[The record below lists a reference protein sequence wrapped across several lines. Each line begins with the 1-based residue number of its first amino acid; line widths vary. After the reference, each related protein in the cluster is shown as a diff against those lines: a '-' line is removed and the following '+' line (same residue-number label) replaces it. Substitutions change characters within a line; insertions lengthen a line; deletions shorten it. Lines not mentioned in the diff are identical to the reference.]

1 MQPTFFG
8 TKSRWGFAICFL
20 LVVFIL
26 PRILLAHLHP
36 DGGEP
41 EHIGRFDVSL
51 EIQENS
57 SVRVRESIT
66 YDFGLFEKH
75 GIYRDIPVKYA
86 DRFGTL
92 KNTQTKVRS
101 VVDEKGNT
109 YQYTESFENGKLHI
123 KIGDPNKTLSGVHTY
138 VITYTVQSAI
148 GYFEDFD
155 ELYWNLTGNDW
166 PVAIEATSFK
176 LILPQAVPWRDWRFA
191 CYVGSFGSTQSCGSK
206 ESQKSLHPEDELVQS
221 LAFESEHLLNPG
233 EGITVAFGFPK
244 GVVHEPTMI
253 ERILNFI
260 LGNSIVF
267 LPLAVLG
274 VMAWLWWTR
283 GRDPK
288 GRGVIISEYDLPK
301 ELSLLESAGLLDN
314 RVTAQD
320 ISAAVI
326 DLAVKGYIRIE
337 RTVEENFLKD
347 KEDYVFHRL
356 GTNPPVGSLEESLLE
371 ALFGEGLTEAQ
382 QAAVTQALK
391 SPWLQSIPTLKKFFE
406 KVNLTKPTV
415 SLPKTS
421 VKLTDL
427 KNKFYTHVQSLEQ
440 ATFTS
445 LVAKGYYAEN
455 PRNVVGKYIL
465 IGVLALFA
473 SFFFGL
479 VQNGGGFG
487 VVMIG
492 LSALVYFI
500 FAALMPRVTKNG
512 ALIKEQLLGLKEYL
526 QIAEKNRIEFHNAPE
541 KTPELFE
548 KLLPAAMLLG
558 VTAIWAKE
566 FEGLAMNP
574 PEWYSDASGAPFSA
588 LSFSSGL
595 NSFSSAASSTLA
607 SAPSGSGSGGGGSS
621 GGGGGGGGG
630 GSW

>member
-8 TKSRWGFAICFL
+8 TKSRWGFLVCFL
-20 LVVFIL
+20 FYIL
-26 PRILLAHLHP
+26 TFPNTLFAHPHS
-36 DGGEP
+36 DNGEP
-41 EHIGRFDVSL
+41 EHIGRFDASL

-101 VVDEKGNT
+101 VVDEKGNA

-123 KIGDPNKTLSGVHTY
+123 KIGNPNKTLSGVHTY

-155 ELYWNLTGNDW
+155 ELYWNVTGNDW
-166 PVAIEATSFK
+166 PVAIEATAFK
-176 LILPQAVPWRDWRFA
+176 ITLPQKVVWRDWRFA
-191 CYVGSFGSTQSCGSK
+191 CYFGSFGSTESCGSK
-206 ESQKSLHPEDELVQS
+206 ENQQTLHTENELVQS
-221 LAFESEHLLNPG
+221 LAFESDRLLNPG

-244 GVVHEPTMI
+244 ELVHQPTKI
-253 ERILNFI
+253 ESVGYFLLDNP
-260 LGNSIVF
+260 IVL
-267 LPLAVLG
+267 LPLIVLG
-274 VMAWLWWTR
+274 VMSWLWWTR

-288 GRGVIISEYDLPK
+288 GRGVIIPEYDIPQ

-356 GTNPPVGSLEESLLE
+356 GANPPAGSLEEGLLE
-371 ALFGEGLTEAQ
+371 ALFGNGLTAAQ
-382 QAAVTQALK
+382 QAAMTQVL
-391 SPWLQSIPTLKKFFE
+391 SLPWFQSIPILKKLFE
-406 KVNLTKPTV
+406 RVNLTKLTV
-415 SLPKTS
+415 GSSKTS
-421 VKLTDL
+421 VKLSDL

-445 LVAKGYYAEN
+445 LVTKGYYTEN
-455 PRNVVGKYIL
+455 PQNVLGQYII
-465 IGVLALFA
+465 IGVVALFA

-479 VQNGGGFG
+479 VQNGGGFS
-487 VVMIG
+487 VVMVV
-492 LSALVYFI
+492 LSTMIYFI
-500 FAALMPRVTKNG
+500 FAVLMPRVTKNG
-512 ALIKEQLLGLKEYL
+512 ALMKERLLGLKEYL

-541 KTPELFE
+541 KTPQLFE

-574 PEWYSDASGAPFSA
+574 PEWYRDLSGAHFSA
-588 LSFSSGL
+588 LSFSSSL

-607 SAPSGSGSGGGGSS
+607 SAPSGSGSGGGGFS